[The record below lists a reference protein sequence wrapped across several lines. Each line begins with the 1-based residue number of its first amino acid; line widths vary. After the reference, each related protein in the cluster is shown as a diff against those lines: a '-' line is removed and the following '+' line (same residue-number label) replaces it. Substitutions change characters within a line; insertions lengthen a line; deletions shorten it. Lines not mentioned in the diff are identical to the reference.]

1 MDTDSFILEINAY
14 DVYQDIKEDEDISDT
29 INYDPNIQLFSNK
42 NKKVIGK
49 FKDELGEKIL
59 SEFVVLDQ
67 KHMLINTEREG

>member
-1 MDTDSFILEINAY
+1 M
-14 DVYQDIKEDEDISDT
+14 KEDEDIYDT
-29 INYDPNIQLFSNK
+29 SNYDPNNPLFSNK